1 MLIIINVVYYLLNAV
16 LIHFRP
22 EPMQV
27 TGIVPTTMNAT
38 LVTDSICSSS
48 GDSSNSNHS
57 FSFRPLQSLMDE
69 SKSNSQ

>member
-1 MLIIINVVYYLLNAV
+1 MCNLYITLNIYC
-16 LIHFRP
+16 LFRP

-57 FSFRPLQSLMDE
+57 FSFRPLQTLMDD

>member
-1 MLIIINVVYYLLNAV
+1 
-16 LIHFRP
+16 
-22 EPMQV
+22 MQV

-38 LVTDSICSSS
+38 LVTDSICGSS

-57 FSFRPLQSLMDE
+57 FSFRPLQTLMDD

>member
-1 MLIIINVVYYLLNAV
+1 
-16 LIHFRP
+16 
-22 EPMQV
+22 MQV
-27 TGIVPTTMNAT
+27 TGIVPTTMDAT

-57 FSFRPLQSLMDE
+57 FSFRPLQTLMPMDE

>member
-1 MLIIINVVYYLLNAV
+1 MCNLYIALNIYC
-16 LIHFRP
+16 LFRP

-57 FSFRPLQSLMDE
+57 FSFRPLQTLMDD